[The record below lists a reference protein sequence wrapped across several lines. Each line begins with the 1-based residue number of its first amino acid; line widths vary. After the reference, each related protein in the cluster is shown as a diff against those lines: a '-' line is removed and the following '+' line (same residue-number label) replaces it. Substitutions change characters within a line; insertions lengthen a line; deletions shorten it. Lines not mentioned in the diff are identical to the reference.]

1 MRGGN
6 IIPRCRQN
14 YKILVRTGECG
25 PAICDEGRKYHP
37 DRTTLLQDGML
48 NSTPQQGCIW
58 TKVFLA
64 RKVFLASGQGQYML
78 KNGFFQ
84 P

>member
-1 MRGGN
+1 MCATVHGG
-6 IIPRCRQN
+6 PSF
-14 YKILVRTGECG
+14 E
-25 PAICDEGRKYHP
+25 PPPPH
-37 DRTTLLQDGML
+37 TLLQDGML

>member
-1 MRGGN
+1 MVFGGISQIFHQILIFRGFYVF
-6 IIPRCRQN
+6 ITYVPRV
-14 YKILVRTGECG
+14 YKFE
-25 PAICDEGRKYHP
+25 A
-37 DRTTLLQDGML
+37 TLLQDGML

-84 P
+84 S

>member
-1 MRGGN
+1 MG
-6 IIPRCRQN
+6 
-14 YKILVRTGECG
+14 
-25 PAICDEGRKYHP
+25 
-37 DRTTLLQDGML
+37 TLLQDGML

>member
-1 MRGGN
+1 MITSVLYTGGKFAAGQGYRRAAV
-6 IIPRCRQN
+6 P
-14 YKILVRTGECG
+14 VV
-25 PAICDEGRKYHP
+25 A
-37 DRTTLLQDGML
+37 LLQDGML

-84 P
+84 PEWKITL

>member
-1 MRGGN
+1 MSSAFRHA
-6 IIPRCRQN
+6 
-14 YKILVRTGECG
+14 KLVALVWNVAAPEMGFSGSCCG
-25 PAICDEGRKYHP
+25 FLLAP
-37 DRTTLLQDGML
+37 TLLQDGML
-48 NSTPQQGCIW
+48 NSTPQHGCIW

-64 RKVFLASGQGQYML
+64 WKVFLASAQGQYML